1 MSKLQLIRG
10 FRNLSVGE
18 SQLLRIKKVSF
29 DPKFNKAQVTF
40 EDVNGASQTE
50 TFNFNGKKKGEINE
64 VALGIFSTICK
75 CVTHDFTDRE
85 IEIESIEGG
94 YIIADVYEQKVDVVD
109 DQGVV
114 TDTKKYIHLRNWKEA
129 DSTFPDDEDI
139 DGYL

>member
-10 FRNLSVGE
+10 FRNLKIGE
-18 SQLLRIKKVSF
+18 NQLLRVKKVSY
-29 DPKFNKAQVTF
+29 DPKFNKCQVTF
-40 EDVNGASQTE
+40 EDADGGTQTE

-85 IEIESIEGG
+85 IEVESIEGG
-94 YIIADVYEQKVDVVD
+94 YIMADVYEQKVDQTD
-109 DQGVV
+109 EQGNV

-129 DSTFPDDEDI
+129 EETFADDDI